1 MERLE
6 ETLQIAKQMWSGEVK
21 PYNGKYYHLAEPM
34 NNPLPLSKPHPP
46 ILVGGVGE
54 KKTLRLVAKYADAC
68 NLYTPPFISWEDMTR
83 KLDVL
88 KRHCDEVGRPYED
101 IERTALGV
109 VKLGEGGM
117 SVAEFIAFCRK
128 LADEGVQHFIVS
140 MPDTHDIRP
149 IELIGREII
158 PEVAGF

>member
-1 MERLE
+1 
-6 ETLQIAKQMWSGEVK
+6 
-21 PYNGKYYHLAEPM
+21 M

-54 KKTLRLVAKYADAC
+54 KKTLRLVATYADAC
-68 NLYTPPFISWEDMTR
+68 NLYAPPFISWEDMTR

-88 KRHCDEVGRPYED
+88 RRHCDEVGRPYEE

-117 SVAEFIAFCRK
+117 SVSEFIAFCRK
-128 LADEGVQHFIVS
+128 LADEGIQHFIVS
-140 MPDTHDIRP
+140 MPDTHDIKP